1 MQTPFLL
8 VFCGVPSSGKST
20 LARRTAE
27 ILEEKFQYSTAVVA
41 SDAFR
46 RMLPTYE
53 RTFEPGLE
61 DFVRGATYR
70 AIQEALRWK
79 LIVISDDMN
88 YYRSIRRQLKRIAER
103 AKAHFGIIYLT
114 TPLETALKWNSQRGT
129 LIPDSLIE
137 EVYQKL
143 DRPGEKYRWDSPL
156 LTLDPSKEGVEAL
169 AALIASKVDEK
180 EKESIQP
187 STTRS
192 RQRQQASISKAELE
206 RETRRVVGEVIK
218 RYGNLDLAQDLT
230 ELRKKT
236 VAEAI
241 RKRSSP
247 REAASLLLERAE
259 LLLKRVPDILRSTGG
274 TIHVGIFGHV
284 DHGKT
289 QLARCLTE
297 IASTAALDKHPQARE
312 RGMSIDIGFS
322 AFSLEKNLIVLVD
335 LPGHHSL
342 LKHALAGANIV
353 DSGIL
358 TIAADEGWKEQTIEH
373 LQVLSVLGIKGLLV
387 ALNKTDLVNKER
399 LDTVRSSI
407 LQLLSKTPFKD
418 APIVEVSALKCE
430 GIEEMKEKLLEI
442 TTSPVRDW
450 SGSLKIPISHSFH
463 ITGRGSVATGTILR
477 GKVRVNDLVEIVPRR
492 REARIKSIEI
502 FGRDVQ
508 EASAGDRVGI
518 RLSNIRS
525 KDLSRGDFIIS
536 PGTMEETRLL
546 DTRFR
551 ATHLYRQDVHFGEAI
566 HVSAGLRTTVGR
578 IFPYVER
585 GPLRIKM
592 SKITA
597 NIDSKALMKT
607 RQPLPL
613 EVGDRLLLAKL
624 DQPHQHSRII
634 GLAEVTNLQ
643 TSPEIHSAKI
653 KKGQVKK
660 KTAKGLY
667 VVSGLFGTKEAAQHV
682 AEKKRKVYAPS
693 SKITGII
700 QKDYEENGDV
710 LVKFEDDPDLLEEIH
725 YYRLR
730 SLKID

>member
-1 MQTPFLL
+1 MQVPFLL

-20 LARRTAE
+20 LASRTAE
-27 ILEEKFQYSTAVVA
+27 ILEEKFQYSTAVVS

-70 AIQEALRWK
+70 VIQEALRWK

-129 LIPDSLIE
+129 PIPDSLVE

-156 LTLDPSKEGVEAL
+156 LTLDPSREGVEAL
-169 AALIASKVDEK
+169 ATLIASKIDEK

-192 RQRQQASISKAELE
+192 RQRSQASISKAELE
-206 RETRRVVGEVIK
+206 RETRRAVGEVIK

-259 LLLKRVPDILRSTGG
+259 LLLKKVPDISRSTGG

-387 ALNKTDLVNKER
+387 ALNKTDLVNKEQ

-502 FGRDVQ
+502 FGKDVQ

-525 KDLSRGDFIIS
+525 KDLSRGDFIIA

-551 ATHLYRQDVHFGEAI
+551 ATHLYRQDVQFGEALHI
-566 HVSAGLRTTVGR
+566 SAGLRTTVGR
-578 IFPYVER
+578 IFPYADR
-585 GPLRIKM
+585 GSLRIKM
-592 SKITA
+592 SKITP
-597 NIDSKALMKT
+597 NIDSKALIKT

-710 LVKFEDDPDLLEEIH
+710 LVKFEDAPDLLEEIH

>member
-27 ILEEKFQYSTAVVA
+27 ILEEKFQYSTAVVS

-129 LIPDSLIE
+129 PIPDSLIE

-387 ALNKTDLVNKER
+387 VLNKTDLVNEEQLCK
-399 LDTVRSSI
+399 VRSSI

-418 APIVEVSALKCE
+418 APIVEVSVLKCE

-546 DTRFR
+546 DTKFR

-634 GLAEVTNLQ
+634 GLAEVTDLQ

-682 AEKKRKVYAPS
+682 AEKHRKVYAVS

-710 LVKFEDDPDLLEEIH
+710 LVKFEDAPDLLEEIH